1 VTRRPRLV
9 LAHAAAQA
17 IVRHARAARPKE
29 CCGFLVG
36 TRGRVRFAVAATN
49 VAASTTKYRIDDAWH
64 VELRRTLRRFSPPLE
79 IVGVYHS
86 HPSGDARPSPTDIA
100 EAFYPDWT
108 HVIVGLK
115 RRISIRAYRIRAGR
129 PESVVIRRQSGD
141 SI

>member
-1 VTRRPRLV
+1 MTRRPRLV

-17 IVRHARAARPKE
+17 IVRHARAERPKE

-49 VAASTTKYRIDDAWH
+49 VAAGKTKYRIDDAWH

-86 HPSGDARPSPTDIA
+86 HPSGDARPSPTDLA

-108 HVIVGLK
+108 HVIVGMK
-115 RRISIRAYRIRAGR
+115 RGISIRAYRIQAGR
-129 PESVVIRRQSGD
+129 AEPVVIRRQSGD